1 MRWEGREGS
10 SNIEDRRGMGMPGGR
25 GAGFGCIG
33 LLIVIVISLVTGA
46 DPRQLLSILGLVQ
59 QMAPPRAASRKRPPG
74 RPRPTTRRRSS
85 SASS

>member
-10 SNIEDRRGMGMPGGR
+10 SNIEDRRGMGLPGGR

-33 LLIVIVISLVTGA
+33 LVIVIVISLVTGA

-59 QMAPPRAASRKRPPG
+59 QMAPPPAPRKRPLA